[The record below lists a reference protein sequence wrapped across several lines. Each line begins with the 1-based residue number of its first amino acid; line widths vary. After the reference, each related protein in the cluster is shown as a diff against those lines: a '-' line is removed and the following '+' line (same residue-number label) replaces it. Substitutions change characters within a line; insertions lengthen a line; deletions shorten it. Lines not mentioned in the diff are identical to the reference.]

1 MDTIKK
7 ILGLLGKIGIFLV
20 TWFVTLLMVA
30 ICAPE
35 SADGTLSTTGT
46 LSILIIPLVA
56 ASISISPKLWTLLK
70 DCRNKRAN
78 RTTTETVPKIVPPR
92 TLVDQHSSSSIPTT
106 PPTTPP
112 TTLPQP
118 TEVYPRFSDTQA
130 LELLRQSCSTPTSSH
145 HPATDI
151 RDSFAKYGG
160 IDAEMLTVD
169 LMEGHDFEYWCANAL
184 RDLGFKDVEVTPGS
198 GDHGVDILATKDDL
212 RYAIQCKRYTSDLGN
227 SPVQEVHA
235 GKYLYHCHVA
245 AVITNRYFT
254 AGAIK
259 LASAT
264 GVLLWDRDWV
274 LRYLQSKQA
283 AGGAVLISHAPSD
296 PPAIDAEFDSDE
308 MLPAAVDVIL
318 DTSQASVSMLQR
330 CLNLG
335 YARCARLMDEMEKLG
350 FVGPFQGSKPRV
362 IYITKEQWEAIKSHG
377 DVSSANDNLTI
388 GPRTKNTDPY
398 ISIEEKLADA
408 RLISESTE
416 KAARYVPGRMKE

>member
-1 MDTIKK
+1 MDIIKK
-7 ILGLLGKIGIFLV
+7 ILGILAKIGIFLV
-20 TWFVTLLMVA
+20 TWFVTLLIVA

-35 SADGTLSTTGT
+35 SADGTLSTAGS
-46 LSILIIPLVA
+46 LAMLILPIVA
-56 ASISISPKLWTLLK
+56 ACISISPKLWALLK
-70 DCRNKRAN
+70 DCRNKRAA
-78 RTTTETVPKIVPPR
+78 RTIVETPPKTLPETALMEPDISNNIPTAPPKQPEIPPR
-92 TLVDQHSSSSIPTT
+92 L
-106 PPTTPP
+106 
-112 TTLPQP
+112 
-118 TEVYPRFSDTQA
+118 SDAQA
-130 LELLRQSCSTPTSSH
+130 LELLRQRRRTPTSSH

-160 IDAEMLTVD
+160 IDAEMLTID

-184 RDLGFKDVEVTPGS
+184 RDLGYKDVEVTPGS
-198 GDHGVDILATKDDL
+198 GDQGVDILATKDGL

-245 AVITNRYFT
+245 AVVTNRYFT
-254 AGAIK
+254 AGAIE

-274 LRYLQSKQA
+274 LRYLQSKQD
-283 AGGAVLISHAPSD
+283 AGGAVLISHAPCD
-296 PPAIDAEFDSDE
+296 PPAVDAEFDSDE

-350 FVGPFQGSKPRV
+350 IVGPFQGSKPRV
-362 IYITKEQWEAIKSHG
+362 IYITKEQWEAIKSRG
-377 DVSSANDNLTI
+377 ASGSADDVLTI
-388 GPRTKNTDPY
+388 GPRMKNTDPY

-408 RLISESTE
+408 TLISKSTE
-416 KAARYVPGRMKE
+416 KATVQRSGQIKE

>member
-1 MDTIKK
+1 MDIFKK
-7 ILGLLGKIGIFLV
+7 ILGILAKIGIFLV

-30 ICAPE
+30 ICAPK
-35 SADGTLSTTGT
+35 SADGTLSTTGS
-46 LSILIIPLVA
+46 LAMLILPIVA
-56 ASISISPKLWTLLK
+56 ACISISPKLWALLK
-70 DCRNKRAN
+70 DCRNKRAA
-78 RTTTETVPKIVPPR
+78 RTIAETTPKAVPTKTP
-92 TLVDQHSSSSIPTT
+92 LDQDVSSSIPTT
-106 PPTTPP
+106 PHPSP
-112 TTLPQP
+112 PQP

-130 LELLRQSCSTPTSSH
+130 LELLRQHRSAPTSSH
-145 HPATDI
+145 QPATDI

-198 GDHGVDILATKDDL
+198 GDQGVDILAAKDDL

-235 GKYLYHCHVA
+235 GKYIYHCHVA

-274 LRYLQSKQA
+274 LRYLQTKQDPN
-283 AGGAVLISHAPSD
+283 GAVLISHASSD
-296 PPAIDAEFDSDE
+296 PPPVDAELDIDE
-308 MLPAAVDVIL
+308 MFPAAVDAVL
-318 DTSQASVSMLQR
+318 ETKQASVSMLQR
-330 CLNLG
+330 RLKLG

-350 FVGPFQGSKPRV
+350 IVGPFQGSAPRA
-362 IYITKEQWEAIKSHG
+362 ILITRTQWDAMYR
-377 DVSSANDNLTI
+377 SSF
-388 GPRTKNTDPY
+388 P
-398 ISIEEKLADA
+398 E
-408 RLISESTE
+408 
-416 KAARYVPGRMKE
+416 